1 MLIKGSLLNAKEHE
15 VKMNKKHYFLDIIV
29 SHDTEVEIQFEH
41 HFSMSSIKKQ
51 SKGWKIQ

>member
-41 HFSMSSIKKQ
+41 HFSMSSIKNAK
-51 SKGWKIQ
+51 